1 MSLTNKEALANK
13 EALVLDIETPRRL
26 QPEDFIH
33 LETVFNLLPN
43 VILYVKDH
51 SRRWV
56 TCNRAAL
63 SLLRKQH
70 QSEVFGAR
78 EEDFFPKAV
87 AESIKK
93 DDLRILEYGELI
105 VERVELVA
113 NEHGQ
118 LVWAKTSKLPIK
130 NITGHILGLVG
141 LTQLLEAN
149 AELPLRFEKFRS
161 VIEKIESSLETPFSV
176 AELAS
181 SANMS
186 ESHFRRSFKQCF
198 GLAPQEFVVQ
208 QRLRRA
214 AKLLT
219 ETDRTIALIA
229 LDCGFGD
236 QSHFSRQF
244 RRFFGYPPRS
254 YRLYWR

>member
-1 MSLTNKEALANK
+1 MLNNNHAG
-13 EALVLDIETPRRL
+13 LVLDVEASGRL

-33 LETVFNLLPN
+33 LETVFNLLPK

-70 QSEVFGAR
+70 QNEVLGAR
-78 EEDFFPKAV
+78 EEDFFPQAV
-87 AESIKK
+87 AEAIKQ
-93 DDLRILEYGELI
+93 DDLRILDQGELI
-105 VERVELVA
+105 IDRVELIA

-118 LVWAKTSKLPIK
+118 LVWVKTSKLPIRDTDG
-130 NITGHILGLVG
+130 NVVGLVG
-141 LTQLLEAN
+141 LTQMLEVN
-149 AELPLRFEKFRS
+149 SELPPRFEKFRS
-161 VIEKIESSLETPFSV
+161 VIDRIDNALDTPPSV

-181 SANMS
+181 TANMS

-198 GLAPQEFVVQ
+198 GVAPQEFVVQ

-214 AKLLT
+214 ATMLT
-219 ETDRTIALIA
+219 ETDQSIAHIALE
-229 LDCGFGD
+229 CGFGD

-254 YRLYWR
+254 YRLHWR

>member
-1 MSLTNKEALANK
+1 MIGTDQNG
-13 EALVLDIETPRRL
+13 LVVHLDRPRRL
-26 QPEDFIH
+26 QPEDFLH
-33 LETVFNLLPN
+33 LETVFNLLPK

-51 SRRWV
+51 TRRWV

-63 SLLRKQH
+63 SLLRKHH
-70 QSEVFGAR
+70 QYEVLGAR
-78 EEDFFPKAV
+78 EEDFFPQAV
-87 AESIKK
+87 ADAIKL
-93 DDLRILEYGELI
+93 DDLRILDHGEQI
-105 VERVELVA
+105 IDRVELIA
-113 NEHGQ
+113 NQHGQ
-118 LVWAKTSKLPIK
+118 LVWVKTSKLPIL
-130 NITGHILGLVG
+130 NLGGDILGLVG
-141 LTQLLEAN
+141 LTQLLEVDS
-149 AELPLRFEKFRS
+149 ELPARFERFRG
-161 VIEKIESSLETPFSV
+161 VIDKIEGSLADPLSV

-198 GLAPQEFVVQ
+198 GVAPQEFVVQ

-214 AKLLT
+214 ATMLT
-219 ETDRTIALIA
+219 ETDRSIALIA

-254 YRLYWR
+254 YRLHWR